1 MLYNSTNHVVVCKDH
16 VMEFTDHA
24 VGCTSHGD
32 HLRID
37 QAVSRFVYSEKNVYC
52 LRIRTIIRRAAMTAY
67 VNQEMCDLNKIEERE
82 GKTKVNNLKNKK
94 IPYITHDFIY

>member
-1 MLYNSTNHVVVCKDH
+1 MVCKDH
-16 VMEFTDHA
+16 VMEYTDHA